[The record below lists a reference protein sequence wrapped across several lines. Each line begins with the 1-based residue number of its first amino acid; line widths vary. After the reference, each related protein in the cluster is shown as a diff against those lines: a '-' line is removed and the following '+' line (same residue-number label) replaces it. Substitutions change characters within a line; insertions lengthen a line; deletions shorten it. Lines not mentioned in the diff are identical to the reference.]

1 MKSKSA
7 PGPPMTLGNMRS
19 IGVRVLDV
27 GCLTCHHQFR
37 PGVDRYASDVPV
49 SHFGAL
55 AGLHQVRH
63 ARRRHPPEL
72 EEQPPI
78 SQALRRSD
86 RPEVSLSDC
95 LHCDI
100 NELVR
105 QHLERSD
112 PVDLAD
118 VAARMAESL
127 VDLILLAPDEQQG
140 SMLAETISNL
150 GHAFLEKTDE
160 LAGESDTT
168 H

>member
-1 MKSKSA
+1 M
-7 PGPPMTLGNMRS
+7 
-19 IGVRVLDV
+19 
-27 GCLTCHHQFR
+27 
-37 PGVDRYASDVPV
+37 
-49 SHFGAL
+49 
-55 AGLHQVRH
+55 
-63 ARRRHPPEL
+63 
-72 EEQPPI
+72 
-78 SQALRRSD
+78 
-86 RPEVSLSDC
+86 SDC

-140 SMLAETISNL
+140 NMLAETISNL
-150 GHAFLEKTDE
+150 GHAFLEKTDA
-160 LAGESDTT
+160 LGGESDTT